1 MDKEKAKALTAAR
14 KAQTHLGKV
23 IDMLEQD
30 QYCIDVLQQSLA
42 VQGLWKGVIRRVFAN
57 HMRTCFSD
65 AMCHG
70 KGKNQDRA
78 VAEVIRVMEL
88 TERS

>member
-1 MDKEKAKALTAAR
+1 MDKEKVKALTAAR

-30 QYCIDVLQQSLA
+30 QYCLDVLQQALA
-42 VQGLWKGVIRRVFAN
+42 VQGLWKSVIRRVFAN
-57 HMRTCFSD
+57 HMRTCFSER
-65 AMCHG
+65 MRQG
-70 KGKNQDRA
+70 NGGRRDRA
-78 VAEVIRVMEL
+78 IAELIRVMEL